1 MIQRITKTVLF
12 FNLLMLISCGQK
24 DPNKQ
29 IDEGNVKGEIY
40 KSSDIGWT
48 IEIPKGWS
56 VISKDQIDN
65 QEAKGKE
72 AIEKSSGQKVDMTQ
86 MKHLISFQK
95 NQFNLFA
102 STSEPFKED
111 YPGEYQENSKKLCN
125 MIYQTYVDNK
135 IKTDSSSGKEII
147 QGLEFNVFRTTIY
160 TPDGKVILNQ
170 IMYNRLINGFDF
182 GVNIN
187 YNNDE
192 DKKAMLDAF
201 KKSNFIKKFKD

>member
-1 MIQRITKTVLF
+1 MIQRITKTILF
-12 FNLLMLISCGQK
+12 FLLSIFISCGQK

-29 IDEGNVKGEIY
+29 IDEGTIKGETY

-56 VISKDQIDN
+56 VISKDHIDS
-65 QEAKGKE
+65 QESKGKE
-72 AIEKSSGQKVDMTQ
+72 AIEKSSGQKVDMSQ
-86 MKHLISFQK
+86 LKHLISFQK

-102 STSEPFKED
+102 STSEPFKEE

-125 MIYQTYVDNK
+125 MIYQTYIDNK

-160 TPDGKVILNQ
+160 APDGKVILNQ

-201 KKSNFIKKFKD
+201 KNSKFTKKFKQ